1 MSSLRYSL
9 RQLEYFVAIAEAG
22 SLSGAAEE
30 LRVSQSGLSQSLT
43 DLERALKVQLAVRR
57 KAHGVALT
65 PTGTQV
71 LRHARD
77 LLRHG
82 EDLAN
87 IAAGGDSLRGVLS
100 LGCYVTLA
108 PTTLP
113 PLLEEFNEIHP
124 DLRIDFVEGTQ
135 DVLQRRLL
143 AGELDLAVLYDM
155 ELQPEMERAVIDT
168 ARPHVLLAAE
178 HRFANDPTVSLAD
191 LAAEPMVLLDA
202 PPSSHN
208 TLAIFDRLGI
218 TPEVRYRPD
227 HLRARARSGG
237 PRNGLRP
244 PGPATSQRPHL
255 RGQEGRGQ
263 GDLGARRR
271 LPDLARVA
279 ERDPTQSAGAVIR
292 HLLPG
297 PSSTP
302 QRTRLRRRQQTPAL
316 SAPWTQ
322 PGGASPH

>member
-1 MSSLRYSL
+1 MSSIRYSL

-43 DLERALKVQLAVRR
+43 DLERALGVQLAVRR

-82 EDLAN
+82 QDLAG
-87 IAAGGDSLRGVLS
+87 IASGGDSLRGLLS

-113 PLLEEFNEIHP
+113 PLLEEFNQLHP
-124 DLRIDFVEGTQ
+124 DLRIDFAEGTQ

-155 ELQPEMERAVIDT
+155 EVQPEMEREVIDT
-168 ARPHVLLAAE
+168 ARPHVLLAAD
-178 HRFANDPTVSLAD
+178 HHLANDPTVSLAD
-191 LAAEPMVLLDA
+191 LATEPMVLLDA

-218 TPEVRYRPD
+218 APEVRYRPTTFELARALVGRGMGYALLVQRPAND
-227 HLRARARSGG
+227 RTYEGKKVVIKEISEPVGDFRILLVWPKGTRLNQRARAFVDFC
-237 PRNGLRP
+237 
-244 PGPATSQRPHL
+244 QDQH
-255 RGQEGRGQ
+255 
-263 GDLGARRR
+263 RRR
-271 LPDLARVA
+271 SALA
-279 ERDPTQSAGAVIR
+279 
-292 HLLPG
+292 
-297 PSSTP
+297 
-302 QRTRLRRRQQTPAL
+302 
-316 SAPWTQ
+316 
-322 PGGASPH
+322 

>member
-1 MSSLRYSL
+1 MNSIRYSL

-22 SLSGAAEE
+22 TLSGAAEE
-30 LRVSQSGLSQSLT
+30 LHVSQSGLSQSLT
-43 DLERALKVQLAVRR
+43 DLESALGVQLAVRR

-65 PTGTQV
+65 PTGNQV

-77 LLRHG
+77 LLRHC

-87 IAAGGDSLRGVLS
+87 IAAGGDALRGVLH

-113 PLLEEFNEIHP
+113 PLLEKFNARHP
-124 DLRIDFVEGTQ
+124 GVQIDFAEGTQ

-155 ELQPEMERAVIDT
+155 EVQPELERAVIAT
-168 ARPHVLLAAE
+168 ARPHVLVAADHRLANE
-178 HRFANDPTVSLAD
+178 PTVSLAD

-218 TPEVRYRPD
+218 IPEVRYRPTTFELARALVGRGMGYALLVQRPAND
-227 HLRARARSGG
+227 RTYEGKKVRIKEISEDVGEFRILLAWPRGTRLNQRARAFVTFCQGLHRRSG
-237 PRNGLRP
+237 P
-244 PGPATSQRPHL
+244 PA
-255 RGQEGRGQ
+255 
-263 GDLGARRR
+263 
-271 LPDLARVA
+271 
-279 ERDPTQSAGAVIR
+279 
-292 HLLPG
+292 
-297 PSSTP
+297 
-302 QRTRLRRRQQTPAL
+302 
-316 SAPWTQ
+316 
-322 PGGASPH
+322 